1 MNVLYSPD
9 AIVSN
14 WLFDTATNEIRK
26 QPGDNPT
33 MLIDINR
40 ELLNRESV
48 EDSKDVANEKHPV
61 SLEKI
66 ISKYPQKRITKHHHS
81 NATPT
86 KVAAKKMKMYTTPST
101 QDHSAQWSYMSV
113 LMWVCLLLLGIL
125 IACAT
130 IRSLCR
136 RWSTPGPVQG
146 LDIRAIDASPL
157 NACSLSVRS
166 DSPTGKSSAANP
178 QSSADPTIV
187 SQFILD
193 S

>member
-1 MNVLYSPD
+1 MIVNTLLVHPIQPIAMNVLYSPD

-86 KVAAKKMKMYTTPST
+86 KVAAKK
-101 QDHSAQWSYMSV
+101 
-113 LMWVCLLLLGIL
+113 
-125 IACAT
+125 
-130 IRSLCR
+130 
-136 RWSTPGPVQG
+136 
-146 LDIRAIDASPL
+146 
-157 NACSLSVRS
+157 
-166 DSPTGKSSAANP
+166 
-178 QSSADPTIV
+178 
-187 SQFILD
+187 
-193 S
+193 